1 MGIASAVSGFAGRV
15 EFATAAT
22 PVRLA
27 KGGLITLG
35 MTALPRA
42 TGLPP
47 TVGFA
52 MARGLAPLIAL
63 WATTPTTGLARGLA
77 AFEPALWL

>member
-1 MGIASAVSGFAGRV
+1 MNLTRTTTGRGGFTGGWVGTVGVASTVPGFTGRV
-15 EFATAAT
+15 EFATTAT

-27 KGGLITLG
+27 KSRLIALG
-35 MTALPRA
+35 VTALPRA

-52 MARGLAPLIAL
+52 MA
-63 WATTPTTGLARGLA
+63 
-77 AFEPALWL
+77 

>member
-1 MGIASAVSGFAGRV
+1 MGGPHGHCQRL
-15 EFATAAT
+15 EFATTAT

-27 KGGLITLG
+27 KSRLIALG
-35 MTALPRA
+35 VTALPRA

>member
-42 TGLPP
+42 TGL
-47 TVGFA
+47 A
-52 MARGLAPLIAL
+52 MARGLAPIFAFG
-63 WATTPTTGLARGLA
+63 TTPATGLTRRLG
-77 AFEPALWL
+77 AFESTLWL